1 MSAFEATLSAFGSK
15 VVPFIST
22 NLLLVVA
29 ASLATVVSIVAL
41 VFVIRRNVGP
51 SSGTLSPDKVSP
63 GDVNRQTD
71 AIVEL
76 LIKKDFLKDLVSSHL
91 EQQARRPRFT
101 FREFVLFAMPAVV
114 TFFLLGL
121 TFYLVYTKPEL
132 VLDPKQ
138 GLPSFITQAFA
149 AIIGYYFGTAASKA

>member
-1 MSAFEATLSAFGSK
+1 MHAFETTLSAFGSK
-15 VVPFIST
+15 VVPFVST
-22 NLLLVVA
+22 NFLLVVA

-51 SSGTLSPDKVSP
+51 SSGTLSPDKVSAS
-63 GDVNRQTD
+63 DVNRQTD
-71 AIVEL
+71 AVVEL
-76 LIKKDFLKDLVSSHL
+76 LIKKDFLKDLVSGYL

-121 TFYLVYTKPEL
+121 TCYLVYTKPEL

>member
-1 MSAFEATLSAFGSK
+1 MNAFETALSAFGSK

-22 NLLLVVA
+22 NFLLVVA

-41 VFVIRRNVGP
+41 VFVIRRNIGP
-51 SSGTLSPDKVSP
+51 SSGTLSPDKVSAD
-63 GDVNRQTD
+63 DVDRETSE
-71 AIVEL
+71 IVRL
-76 LIKKDFLKDLVSSHL
+76 LIKKDFLKELVSSHL

-132 VLDPKQ
+132 VLDSKQ